1 MKHLPSDKHT
11 IAWFKLAEFV
21 ARGEKEKALGIYK
34 LLMLS
39 VDDEAFACKLEGDI
53 LFSFNDQQ
61 AIEKYY
67 HSAVL
72 YQKEGKAIEA
82 AAIYE
87 TLLMIFPESKDYIN
101 KLIDIYTKLHLK
113 QPLGNVLKKL
123 CLLQI
128 KLHDLQNA
136 IQTLEALQVATNDQ
150 NVDILEQLSFELI
163 DKTFNKEIILKHI
176 NKTLNEFFLNNDR
189 MKLQQFLSKL
199 EVINKFYHQEALE
212 KIKDK
217 HES

>member
-67 HSAVL
+67 HSAIL
-72 YQKEGKAIEA
+72 YQREGKDIEA

-87 TLLMIFPESKDYIN
+87 NLLMIFPESKDYIN
-101 KLIDIYTKLHLK
+101 KLIDIYKKLNLK

-136 IQTLEALQVATNDQ
+136 IQTLEALQMATNDQ
-150 NVDILEQLSFELI
+150 HVDILEQLSFELI

-189 MKLQQFLSKL
+189 MRLQQFLSKL